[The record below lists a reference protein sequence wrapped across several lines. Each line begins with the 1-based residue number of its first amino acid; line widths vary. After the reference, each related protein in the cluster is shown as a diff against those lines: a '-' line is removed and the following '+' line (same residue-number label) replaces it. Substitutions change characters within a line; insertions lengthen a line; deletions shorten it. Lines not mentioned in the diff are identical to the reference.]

1 MPSTA
6 VKLILHSVDTI
17 GLKTHEVLERSE
29 IGKFPQ
35 DKDGLPLL
43 SKSQFTAVY
52 KTCVTALNH
61 YAREQEGFVPAT
73 FEDCSLL
80 GSCVVNCSSLEEVIN
95 QSIRFVRALN
105 GRAGNLSL
113 TVNDHEASLILES
126 PHRENA
132 AYALAL
138 DFFRICF
145 FYKLFSWLIGDPLNA
160 ISVTISSR
168 PQADASRLQGML
180 DGPVQVQNASNRIT
194 FRRELLQRP
203 VVRTHNELMKVQQE
217 VPIEL
222 MALPPAT
229 QLSSILEALFKKAL
243 TEKNHIPNVDRIA
256 HLLGKS
262 GPTLRRH
269 LAQEKTS
276 FQALLDKCR
285 TEKAIELLIQSDLTI
300 DDISFNLGFSAP
312 SGFSRAFKDWT
323 GVAPSAYRQTL
334 RRA

>member
-6 VKLILHSVDTI
+6 VKLIVHSADSVGVRTQV
-17 GLKTHEVLERSE
+17 LLERSG
-29 IGKFPQ
+29 IDQCPR

-43 SKSQFTAVY
+43 SKSQFAAVY
-52 KTCVTALNH
+52 KTCMTALNQR
-61 YAREQEGFVPAT
+61 AEEQEGFTPAT

-80 GSCVVNCSSLEEVIN
+80 GSCVVNCSNLEAVIN

-113 TVNDHEASLILES
+113 TVNDQDVSLILDS
-126 PHRENA
+126 PHQENA

-138 DFFRICF
+138 DYFRICF
-145 FYKLFSWLIGDPLNA
+145 FYKLFSWLIGDPLAASSVA
-160 ISVTISSR
+160 ISHR
-168 PQADASRLQGML
+168 PQADASRLQGLL
-180 DGPVQVQNASNRIT
+180 DCPVHVTNGSNSIT
-194 FRRELLQRP
+194 FRRDLLQRP
-203 VVRTHNELMKVQQE
+203 VVRTHNELMKIQQDM
-217 VPIEL
+217 PIEL
-222 MALPPAT
+222 MALPAAT
-229 QLSSILEALFKKAL
+229 QLSSILEGLFKKAL
-243 TEKNHIPNVDRIA
+243 SEKNHIPNVDRIA

-276 FQALLDKCR
+276 FQTLLDKCR
-285 TEKAIELLIQSDLTI
+285 TEKAIELLTQSDLTI